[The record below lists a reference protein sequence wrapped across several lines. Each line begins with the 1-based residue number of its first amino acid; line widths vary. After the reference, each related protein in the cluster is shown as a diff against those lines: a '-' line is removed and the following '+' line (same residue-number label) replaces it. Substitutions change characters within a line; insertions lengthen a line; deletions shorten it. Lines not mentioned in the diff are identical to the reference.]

1 MCFQLKDEATTGTA
15 LTTLSA
21 SVHGRRNVKNLGGDI
36 LVQTKRHG
44 RVALASGLRAKKQ
57 VE

>member
-21 SVHGRRNVKNLGGDI
+21 SVQVRWNVKIFGGDKAR
-36 LVQTKRHG
+36 TKDWDKG
-44 RVALASGLRAKKQ
+44 S
-57 VE
+57 